1 MGILSRRRHYADPRR
16 ALTEAGL
23 HRLFL
28 RYYKSLEKFMNGWAY
43 ADIWEE
49 IAKAVPERTALIQGE
64 RVIRWG
70 EFDTRANAVATFLLA
85 SGLGHQSKMAAY
97 LYNAPEYLEA
107 YYAAFKVGLVPVN
120 TNYRYGDEE
129 LSYLFDNADAEAVVF
144 HSAFAPMVD
153 SIRARLPK
161 VKAWLAVPQAGHP
174 IPDWAHDYESIAAA
188 GAARAVAPWGRSGDD
203 LLFMYTGGTTGMPKG
218 VMWRQD
224 DLFKVLGGGG
234 NLIENLPPLTSPAEA
249 GDRALAAERGEM
261 PGPRLMMAAAPLMH
275 ATAQFTALS
284 VLTGGG
290 AVAVLP
296 SQRFNAEELWG
307 EIERLRATSVSIV
320 GQAFAAPMLEAL
332 EAHPGRWDL
341 SSLRRIGSSGTVW
354 NHENKQGLLRRLP
367 AECVLFDSL
376 GSSEAVG
383 IGGSQSSAGAAAET
397 ARFMVGPNT
406 AAFTE
411 DGRRIEPGS
420 GERGLLAL
428 AGFLPTG
435 YYKDPEKSAR
445 TFREFE
451 GRRWSVPGDF
461 ATVEADG
468 AIKLLGRGSQV
479 INTGGE
485 KVFPEEVE
493 EALKRHAAVRDAVVV
508 GVPDAR
514 FGERICAIVDL
525 KPQTAAPSL
534 AELAAHVRLHLAD
547 YKAPRELVVAPVRRA
562 PNGKVDYKAAKALAL
577 EALKAPA

>member
-1 MGILSRRRHYADPRR
+1 M
-16 ALTEAGL
+16 T
-23 HRLFL
+23 
-28 RYYKSLEKFMNGWAY
+28 GWAY

-49 IAKAVPERTALIQGE
+49 IAAAVPGRPALIQGD
-64 RVIRWG
+64 RVVRWG
-70 EFDTRANAVATFLLA
+70 EFDARANAIAAFLLKA
-85 SGLGHQSKMAAY
+85 GLGRQSKMAAF
-97 LYNAPEYLEA
+97 LYNAPEYLES
-107 YYAAFKVGLVPVN
+107 YYAAFKAGLVPVN
-120 TNYRYGDEE
+120 TNYRYGDQE
-129 LSYLFDNADAEAVVF
+129 LTYLFDNADAEAVVF
-144 HSAFAPMVD
+144 HASFAPLVD
-153 SIRARLPK
+153 RIRGRLPQ
-161 VKAWLAVPQAGHP
+161 VKAWLAVPQPGHP
-174 IPDWAHDYESIAAA
+174 APDWASDYERIAAV
-188 GAARAVAPWGRSGDD
+188 GAPRTIAPWGRSGDD

-218 VMWRQD
+218 VMWRQE

-234 NLIENLPPLTSPAEA
+234 NLIEALPPLETPAEA
-249 GDRALAAERGEM
+249 GRRALAAERGEM
-261 PGPRLMMAAAPLMH
+261 QGPRLMMAAAPLMH

-296 SQRFNAEELWG
+296 SQRFNAAELWS
-307 EIERLRATSVSIV
+307 EVERLGVTSISIV
-320 GQAFAAPMLEAL
+320 GQAFAAPMLDAL
-332 EAHPGRWDL
+332 EAEPGRWNL

-354 NHENKQGLLRRLP
+354 SHENKQGLLGHLP
-367 AECVLFDSL
+367 ADCVLFDSL

-383 IGGSQSSAGAAAET
+383 VGGSQSSAGAAAET
-397 ARFMVGPNT
+397 ARFVVGPNT

-468 AIKLLGRGSQV
+468 TLKLLGRGSQV

-525 KPQTAAPSL
+525 RPGAPAPSL
-534 AELAAHVRLHLAD
+534 AELAAHVRQHLAD
-547 YKAPRELVVAPVRRA
+547 YKAPRELVLAPAARS

-577 EALKAPA
+577 EALKLPA